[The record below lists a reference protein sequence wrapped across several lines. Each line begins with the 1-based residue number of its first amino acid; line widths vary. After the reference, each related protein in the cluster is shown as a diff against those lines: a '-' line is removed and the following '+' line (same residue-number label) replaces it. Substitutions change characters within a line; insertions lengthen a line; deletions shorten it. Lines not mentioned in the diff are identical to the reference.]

1 SAGRAIRRVG
11 CGRRRWRPWG
21 GPPGRRAEAVCARPP
36 TSGPRPG
43 PSPASIGLSHGGSP
57 ESAPPPPIAPS
68 LSPRAG
74 AVRWAAGEGTAYAGV
89 RESVCIGSDG
99 EPVASLFHPPPPEPG
114 LQDFRVPGSP
124 VDLFDGLR
132 RSPCRSPG
140 MDCDVASLADY
151 QRLAFHG
158 GHREHPARPL
168 RSPFHVEVCE
178 LPDVV
183 DLDLLS
189 GAAEFARIREE
200 PGYQLGSWGWRA
212 ILVREAIFDVH
223 ERI

>member
-1 SAGRAIRRVG
+1 
-11 CGRRRWRPWG
+11 
-21 GPPGRRAEAVCARPP
+21 
-36 TSGPRPG
+36 
-43 PSPASIGLSHGGSP
+43 
-57 ESAPPPPIAPS
+57 
-68 LSPRAG
+68 
-74 AVRWAAGEGTAYAGV
+74 
-89 RESVCIGSDG
+89 
-99 EPVASLFHPPPPEPG
+99 PPEPG

-124 VDLFDGLR
+124 VDLFDGLC

-183 DLDLLS
+183 GLDLLS

-223 ERI
+223 ERICRQPDASETGNQRLFAVPFQFHLKAPSHTALMIDLGPEASGHLPDGRFVPVCEGLE